1 MQSLIFRNGKGVE
14 VELTKAPYGITQWE
28 GFSATEANIQSQ
40 QVPFNDGS
48 VFLDA
53 LLSNRELTVKLSIN
67 DENDLAKRYEL
78 RREIIALM
86 NPKLGEGVL
95 LYSND
100 FTTKQIKVIPNVPVI
115 QNKNANQS
123 GTVKASLTWTACNP
137 YWEDVDEKTIVFDIT
152 EQPVIENE
160 GDVPAPIKI
169 DMYSTKVVNPIISNL
184 TTEKKV
190 GLNGTFT
197 FAEIDTTS
205 GRKSIEG
212 YHIYGEYL
220 TSNLNFIKIIYI
232 DELKKFLAIG
242 NQYGTHNSY
251 ILESVNS
258 NDWKIINFFN
268 GDYVDISYNPNNS
281 TVFVIGNVLSN
292 SQSHPNAYDK
302 GIIRKSSN
310 GGYNWNDIEV
320 ELADV
325 SFFDNLQSI
334 LGQEKGYSNKMII
347 FGKREYWLSEDRGES
362 WTKYSQNSL
371 MAKGAYLY
379 NHNGIS
385 LYVAYWTKI
394 YTSED
399 AINWVERQDTVTYT
413 SGDVKRSVFIN
424 SLAFNYD
431 SEGNFI
437 DTVFAVGDYGFIF
450 RSKNLINWTYT
461 NNTNLNEL
469 KDILYHPLLNLFVVS
484 GRNTFG
490 ENPITPVL
498 VCNDKEHWETI
509 SLSFPTYTYTNIHV
523 SAFNI
528 CFSKTLGFVLIQC
541 SDTLLNYGSFAKSFN
556 CYDWETYHNDIG
568 ASHNTV
574 IDFAEGNNTIIAG
587 TEEGLLKVGDDDN
600 LKRWEV
606 VNFGASRKQVTYGNG
621 IFLAILDSERV
632 TDEIQKSVDG
642 VTWELVT
649 LPYSAKWRVLR
660 TEKRNDKFRYFWLCG
675 NDENGNIVVLRNT
688 MIGVSDG
695 TQWTRITQGLEN
707 RTNIVND
714 MAFENNIPP
723 LSMGGY
729 LVTDGTS
736 FRVQGGSSF
745 WTRPFP
751 VSVNIK
757 SICYVTRRRCF
768 IAVGETDETTHRAVI
783 YKSPLINGKFS
794 YWQKVYESA
803 ENDTCLYSCAYSKE
817 ENLILVVGQGFTVAS
832 VGGEDWEKVS
842 FENNFIPFHSVFFS
856 EKEHCF
862 LLGGEGTLICK
873 TKFNNKENLIEHIT
887 DDSDMSLSLDVGEN
901 VLRLNYDEGY
911 ILAKVTYREK
921 YLGV

>member
-1 MQSLIFRNGKGVE
+1 MQSLIFRNAKGVE
-14 VELTKAPYGITQWE
+14 VDLTKAPYGITQWE

-53 LLSNRELTVKLSIN
+53 LLSNRELTVTLSIN

-86 NPKLGEGVL
+86 NPKLGEGIL

-100 FTTKQIKVIPNVPVI
+100 FTTKQIKVIPSLPVI

-137 YWEDVDEKTIVFDIT
+137 YWEDVDEKAVVFDIT

-160 GDVPAPIKI
+160 GDVPTPIKV

-184 TTEKKV
+184 TTKKRV

-197 FAEIDTTS
+197 FTEIDTSS
-205 GRKSIEG
+205 GKKTIEG
-212 YHIYGEYL
+212 EHIQGEYL
-220 TSNLNFIKIIYI
+220 TSNLNFVKVIYA
-232 DELKKFLAIG
+232 DELKKFFAIG
-242 NQYGTHNSY
+242 NQYGTHKSY
-251 ILESVNS
+251 ILESINGDS
-258 NDWKIINFFN
+258 WKIINFFY
-268 GDYVDISYNPNNS
+268 GDYSDISYNPNNN
-281 TVFVIGNVLSN
+281 TIFVIGNVLSN
-292 SQSHPNAYDK
+292 SVSHPNAYDK

-310 GGYNWNDIEV
+310 GGYNWNDTDL

-325 SFFDNLQSI
+325 SYYDKLHSI

-347 FGKREYWLSEDRGES
+347 FGEREYYISEDMGES
-362 WTKYSQNSL
+362 WTKHLQNSL
-371 MAKGAYLY
+371 MKKGAYLY

-385 LYVAYWTKI
+385 LYVAYWTEI

-399 AINWVERQDTVTYT
+399 AINWVKRQNTVTYT
-413 SGDVKRSVFIN
+413 SGGVERTVFIN

-431 SEGNFI
+431 SEGCFI

-450 RSKNLINWTYT
+450 RSEDLINWTHT
-461 NNTNLNEL
+461 NNTNLNTL
-469 KDILYHPLLNLFVVS
+469 NDVLYHPLLNLFVIS

-498 VCNDKEHWETI
+498 VCSDKSHWETI
-509 SLSFPTYTYTNIHV
+509 ALDFPTVTYMNIHT

-541 SDTLLNYGSFAKSFN
+541 AGTLLDYGSFAKSFN
-556 CYDWETYHNDIG
+556 CYDWETYHNSLGQSPNI
-568 ASHNTV
+568 V
-574 IDFAEGNNTIIAG
+574 VDFAEGNNTIIAG

-642 VTWELVT
+642 VTWEIIT

-660 TEKRNDKFRYFWLCG
+660 TEKRNDRFRYFWLCG
-675 NDENGNIVVLRNT
+675 NDENDNIVVLRT
-688 MIGVSDG
+688 VTIGVSDG
-695 TQWTRITQGLEN
+695 TQWTRITRGLEN
-707 RTNIVND
+707 KTNIVND
-714 MAFENNIPP
+714 MAFEYNIPT
-723 LSMGGY
+723 LGLGGF
-729 LVTDGTS
+729 LVTDGTA

-745 WTRPFP
+745 WERSFP
-751 VSVNIK
+751 ISSNIK
-757 SICYVTRRRCF
+757 SICYITRRKYF
-768 IAVGETDETTHRAVI
+768 IAVGETDATTHRAVI
-783 YKSPLINGKFS
+783 YKSPLINGQFS
-794 YWQKVYESA
+794 YWHKVYEST
-803 ENDTCLYSCAYSKE
+803 ENNTCLYSCAYSEE
-817 ENLILVVGQGFTVAS
+817 ENLVLAVGQSFPIAS
-832 VGGEDWEKVS
+832 VGGENWEKIS
-842 FENNFIPFHSVFFS
+842 FENNLIPFYSVFFS

-873 TKFNNKENLIEHIT
+873 TKFTNKENLIEHIT
-887 DDSDMSLSLDVGEN
+887 DDSDMSLNLEVGEN

-911 ILAKVTYREK
+911 ILCKVTYREK